1 MAKGKKKI
9 KKRKCQHEDK
19 EEKPAKQQRAAQARA
34 GLTFLIGKL
43 K

>member
-34 GLTFLIGKL
+34 DLTFPIGKL